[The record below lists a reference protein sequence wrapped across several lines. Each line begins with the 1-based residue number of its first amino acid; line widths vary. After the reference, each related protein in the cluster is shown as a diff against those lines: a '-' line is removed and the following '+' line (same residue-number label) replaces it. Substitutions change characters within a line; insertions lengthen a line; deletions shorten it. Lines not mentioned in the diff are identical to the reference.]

1 MRKSDLFDLVVRA
14 SAFSLS
20 YGCSVKGNDIRY
32 SMTQAT
38 VQPPYATSRIKQV
51 SISQT
56 GSQGQ
61 SYHCPVVREIS
72 WDPDSDAQVDFS
84 RRIRGGILLRFD
96 FGMIVVQ
103 PAEQPESLQP
113 TAFTTDAII
122 TSSVRSKIAAQPHLE
137 SQNFRLQT
145 DDGVVKIYATEKSL
159 DQAAAVINIA
169 LSVPDVRQIVYL
181 LPGQKPYLTF
191 FVTEGPSWL

>member
-14 SAFSLS
+14 SAISLS
-20 YGCSVKGNDIRY
+20 CGCPLKGNDIRY
-32 SMTQAT
+32 SMTEAT
-38 VQPPYATSRIKQV
+38 VQPPYATSSTKQWL
-51 SISQT
+51 ISRT

-61 SYHCPVVREIS
+61 TYDSPAVRGMSSEA
-72 WDPDSDAQVDFS
+72 DTDAQVDFS

-113 TAFTTDAII
+113 TALTTDAII
-122 TSSVRSKIAAQPHLE
+122 TSSVRSKIAAQAELE

-145 DDGVVKIYATEKSL
+145 DDGIVKIYAAEQSL
-159 DQAAAVINIA
+159 DQAATVINIA

-181 LPGQKPYLTF
+181 LPGQKTYLSF
-191 FVTEGPSWL
+191 FVTEKPCWL

>member
-1 MRKSDLFDLVVRA
+1 M
-14 SAFSLS
+14 
-20 YGCSVKGNDIRY
+20 
-32 SMTQAT
+32 
-38 VQPPYATSRIKQV
+38 
-51 SISQT
+51 SISRT

-61 SYHCPVVREIS
+61 TYDSPVVRAMTS
-72 WDPDSDAQVDFS
+72 DADTDAQVAFS

-103 PAEQPESLQP
+103 PTEHPESLQP

-122 TSSVRSKIAAQPHLE
+122 TSSVRSKIGAQPQLE

-145 DDGVVKIYATEKSL
+145 DDGVVKIYAAEQSL

-169 LSVPDVRQIVYL
+169 LRVPDVREIVYL
-181 LPGQKPYLTF
+181 LPGQKTYLTF
-191 FVTEGPSWL
+191 FVTEKPCWL

>member
-14 SAFSLS
+14 SVISLS
-20 YGCSVKGNDIRY
+20 CACALKGNDIRY

-38 VQPPYATSRIKQV
+38 VQPPYAAPRIKQV
-51 SISQT
+51 SVFQT

-61 SYHCPVVREIS
+61 TYDSPAVRRMS
-72 WDPDSDAQVDFS
+72 SDADTDAQVDFS

-103 PAEQPESLQP
+103 PTEHPESLQP

-122 TSSVRSKIAAQPHLE
+122 TSSVRSKIAAQPQLE
-137 SQNFRLQT
+137 SQNFRLRT
-145 DDGVVKIYATEKSL
+145 DDGVVKIYATEQSL

-181 LPGQKPYLTF
+181 QSFEAKY
-191 FVTEGPSWL
+191 

>member
-1 MRKSDLFDLVVRA
+1 MSSDADT
-14 SAFSLS
+14 
-20 YGCSVKGNDIRY
+20 N
-32 SMTQAT
+32 
-38 VQPPYATSRIKQV
+38 
-51 SISQT
+51 
-56 GSQGQ
+56 
-61 SYHCPVVREIS
+61 
-72 WDPDSDAQVDFS
+72 AQVDFS

-103 PAEQPESLQP
+103 PTEHPESLQP

-122 TSSVRSKIAAQPHLE
+122 TSSVRSRIAAQPQLE

-145 DDGVVKIYATEKSL
+145 DDGVVKIYATEQSL

-181 LPGQKPYLTF
+181 ESFAAKY
-191 FVTEGPSWL
+191 